1 MTVNKYGNVL
11 TIILIVLV
19 VVILLGLG
27 FLAYKYIIKAYKKF
41 LKDFTRMNELK
52 NSDYHLW
59 EKHLLFAQALNIN
72 LDYNNLPDINMNILD
87 NKEK

>member
-1 MTVNKYGNVL
+1 
-11 TIILIVLV
+11 
-19 VVILLGLG
+19 
-27 FLAYKYIIKAYKKF
+27 
-41 LKDFTRMNELK
+41 MNELK